1 MEWKAE
7 LEVNGEYNHSA
18 LFMLTVSRMRYLKEA
33 QLKEVYDLVTGLW
46 ETKREQARRQK
57 AEAANPSAHDLF

>member
-1 MEWKAE
+1 MEWKTE

-33 QLKEVYDLVTGLW
+33 QLKEVFDVVTKMW
-46 ETKREQARRQK
+46 ETKREAARRQK
-57 AEAANPSAHDLF
+57 AESNPTENELF

>member
-1 MEWKAE
+1 MNWKTE

-33 QLKEVYDLVTGLW
+33 QLKQVYDLVTGLW
-46 ETKREQARRQK
+46 ETKREAARREK
-57 AEAANPSAHDLF
+57 TEANPTTNDLF